1 MIVVAA
7 ARPALWY
14 TLPASV
20 GGYSLTGRSSAQ
32 RCRYLLH
39 TVSWFVLG
47 MRKIAIS
54 QLFLLVAG
62 SLFWLGASWLIATR
76 LNQAELNAM
85 VESRQAELENK
96 ASYLAQNI
104 ESYLSHMRHVPQAL
118 GRERDVV
125 EVLSLPL
132 VTVTAALPS
141 AEQRKQ
147 RWEEDDRLAHIDD
160 YLARLA
166 GYLKA
171 SVVYVLDA
179 SGKCVVSSNAFHK
192 RSFVGTDYATRDYF
206 RQALENGTGYQF
218 AVGKV
223 SNVPGLFFS
232 SVIKNEG
239 RVLGVAVVKIDVAD
253 LAPWISTTNA
263 FLTDEYGVTVL
274 AYDDSLELRA
284 MPGHGVE
291 RLPAQKLSARYKRTE
306 LAPLT
311 IGPWSEWP
319 IESVRELNGS
329 GQPVLIASRT
339 IHPMLHLYTV
349 QVADFLAG
357 VRQGWVRTFATFLSA
372 GLVLFLLTAWRV
384 RSRQQKLFAELEIAE
399 SEARLNAAQQIAKVG
414 SYEWDCRSDELTW
427 SDEHYRL
434 WGLEPRSVT
443 PSYELLMRS
452 VYADDAAGVSTA
464 LASALQTGG
473 QYDCEYRVVRPDDTI
488 CHIHSR
494 GLVTLDAGGKAIKV
508 AGTVEDISERKAAE
522 SAVLAAKESA
532 ENANRAKSIFL
543 ANMSHE
549 IRTPMNAIIGLTH
562 LLQADISDSRQLGKL
577 DRINDAAQHLLGII
591 NDILDFSKIEAGQMT
606 LETIPL
612 TVRGVLDKVR
622 STMYPRLQSKRL
634 AFVEEVDPQLL
645 ELHLLGDPLRLA
657 QVLVNFTSNA
667 LKFTEHGRVTLR
679 ARLLEADS
687 DRVHVQFEVE
697 DTGIG
702 IGAEVQPRLFQ
713 SFAQANASTT
723 RQYGGTGLGLAISKR
738 LAHLMGGDVGVRS
751 EPGQGSTFWLDVEL
765 QLDTAQAV
773 DDVAAVPCKV
783 RAGSRV
789 LVVEDNAVNQLV
801 AQEQLEQI
809 DVAVDIADNGQVA
822 VDKVKG
828 GDYDLVLMD
837 MQMPVM
843 DGLEAT
849 SRIRA
854 LGLRMPIIAMT
865 ANAFDD
871 DRQRCEQVGMNGFL
885 AKPVDSADL
894 YATLARWLPG

>member
-1 MIVVAA
+1 
-7 ARPALWY
+7 
-14 TLPASV
+14 
-20 GGYSLTGRSSAQ
+20 
-32 RCRYLLH
+32 
-39 TVSWFVLG
+39 
-47 MRKIAIS
+47 
-54 QLFLLVAG
+54 
-62 SLFWLGASWLIATR
+62 
-76 LNQAELNAM
+76 
-85 VESRQAELENK
+85 
-96 ASYLAQNI
+96 
-104 ESYLSHMRHVPQAL
+104 
-118 GRERDVV
+118 
-125 EVLSLPL
+125 
-132 VTVTAALPS
+132 
-141 AEQRKQ
+141 
-147 RWEEDDRLAHIDD
+147 
-160 YLARLA
+160 
-166 GYLKA
+166 
-171 SVVYVLDA
+171 
-179 SGKCVVSSNAFHK
+179 
-192 RSFVGTDYATRDYF
+192 
-206 RQALENGTGYQF
+206 
-218 AVGKV
+218 
-223 SNVPGLFFS
+223 
-232 SVIKNEG
+232 
-239 RVLGVAVVKIDVAD
+239 
-253 LAPWISTTNA
+253 
-263 FLTDEYGVTVL
+263 
-274 AYDDSLELRA
+274 
-284 MPGHGVE
+284 
-291 RLPAQKLSARYKRTE
+291 
-306 LAPLT
+306 
-311 IGPWSEWP
+311 
-319 IESVRELNGS
+319 
-329 GQPVLIASRT
+329 
-339 IHPMLHLYTV
+339 
-349 QVADFLAG
+349 
-357 VRQGWVRTFATFLSA
+357 
-372 GLVLFLLTAWRV
+372 
-384 RSRQQKLFAELEIAE
+384 
-399 SEARLNAAQQIAKVG
+399 
-414 SYEWDCRSDELTW
+414 
-427 SDEHYRL
+427 
-434 WGLEPRSVT
+434 
-443 PSYELLMRS
+443 
-452 VYADDAAGVSTA
+452 
-464 LASALQTGG
+464 
-473 QYDCEYRVVRPDDTI
+473 
-488 CHIHSR
+488 
-494 GLVTLDAGGKAIKV
+494 
-508 AGTVEDISERKAAE
+508 
-522 SAVLAAKESA
+522 A

-854 LGLRMPIIAMT
+854 L
-865 ANAFDD
+865 
-871 DRQRCEQVGMNGFL
+871 
-885 AKPVDSADL
+885 
-894 YATLARWLPG
+894 